1 MTASLL
7 KKMKKELLNADLGYL
22 KDKVGLKNMHS
33 YTLLDVREVTLANNE
48 IEYLIFLRNPTGNF
62 FLKDYEVW
70 KGDWGPLS
78 EKWNENPKV
87 RELLNYTVT

>member
-7 KKMKKELLNADLGYL
+7 KKMKKNL
-22 KDKVGLKNMHS
+22 KDASLGHLKEIGLKNMHS
-33 YTLLDVREVTLANNE
+33 YTLIDVREVTLANNE
-48 IEYLIFLRNPTGNF
+48 IEYLLFIRNPTGNF

-78 EKWNENPKV
+78 EKWNENPKI
-87 RELLNYTVT
+87 RE